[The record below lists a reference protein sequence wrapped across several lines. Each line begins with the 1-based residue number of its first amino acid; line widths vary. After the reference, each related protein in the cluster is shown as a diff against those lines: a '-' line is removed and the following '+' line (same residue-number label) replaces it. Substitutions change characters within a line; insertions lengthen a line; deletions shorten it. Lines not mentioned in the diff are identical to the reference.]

1 MTDQDNRKAVQ
12 FRVDYKSH
20 ENIENQFWIYINR
33 LSSHCWWMMIRT
45 VLLCRWMPNLRFHF
59 FGIMKH
65 KCILQRIFTA
75 FLYKSV
81 SENWKDI
88 DKIVCNLRSSQ
99 TKSLKKNQRKKTIIK
114 KWFQTITKWRITSNN
129 HLTTYCECDVAHFGP
144 LCLCEKYLYSCAWRN
159 WGHFVFLSINRN
171 ASAHAHTFICL
182 VNYKIYI
189 KYIICGAIFFILRHF
204 LPLYRFEFLS
214 NIRHY

>member
-99 TKSLKKNQRKKTIIK
+99 TKSLKKNQRKKTII
-114 KWFQTITKWRITSNN
+114 
-129 HLTTYCECDVAHFGP
+129 
-144 LCLCEKYLYSCAWRN
+144 N